1 MKKPLLTALLF
12 LLTIPFFIFPAS
24 AADEEPVEHS
34 LNIQYLNEDGSQ
46 AFPTYSA
53 RIAEGEEY
61 SIPSPVSEEAA
72 PNPETVFGIMGSED
86 VDEVVTYATT
96 YPLVILCKYIGDNGL
111 IRAYHAGYFEK
122 YKKYKVSSPVL
133 AGWTVLPQYAHFEGV
148 MDSRQVNLTAY
159 YDTVKYN
166 VIVNCY
172 YYDVPL
178 DDPDRLF
185 HTYTATT
192 ATLASN
198 YSFYPKQLEG
208 VECNISGEYT
218 DKLKEAADVV
228 VWIGYQRLPY
238 QLTVKYRYADG
249 SQAFPDHT
257 ESVKYLDPY
266 SVESPQMEGWTSN
279 VNVVSGTMGAG
290 NQEVVVT
297 YTSDNPVLTIDYLYP
312 DGSQAAPSSKSIFR
326 AGQNYS
332 IMSPLIPG
340 YMPDKPVI
348 SGIMGYE
355 NIHVT
360 VTYNKTKYLLTIK
373 YNRQSGK
380 TRSSGTKI
388 APDYTGW
395 YMEGEKYEIPSPSV
409 MGYETESMTISGVM
423 PAHDVIET
431 VSYRLAGEPVMGDMS
446 GLLDVVSSSGEYMR
460 EYLSKTLLTLVTAGF
475 VMFAGFIVIRVILYI
490 IRRFTRI

>member
-166 VIVNCY
+166 VIVNCGCG
-172 YYDVPL
+172 
-178 DDPDRLF
+178 
-185 HTYTATT
+185 H
-192 ATLASN
+192 
-198 YSFYPKQLEG
+198 
-208 VECNISGEYT
+208 
-218 DKLKEAADVV
+218 
-228 VWIGYQRLPY
+228 
-238 QLTVKYRYADG
+238 
-249 SQAFPDHT
+249 
-257 ESVKYLDPY
+257 
-266 SVESPQMEGWTSN
+266 
-279 VNVVSGTMGAG
+279 
-290 NQEVVVT
+290 
-297 YTSDNPVLTIDYLYP
+297 
-312 DGSQAAPSSKSIFR
+312 
-326 AGQNYS
+326 
-332 IMSPLIPG
+332 
-340 YMPDKPVI
+340 
-348 SGIMGYE
+348 
-355 NIHVT
+355 
-360 VTYNKTKYLLTIK
+360 
-373 YNRQSGK
+373 
-380 TRSSGTKI
+380 
-388 APDYTGW
+388 
-395 YMEGEKYEIPSPSV
+395 
-409 MGYETESMTISGVM
+409 
-423 PAHDVIET
+423 
-431 VSYRLAGEPVMGDMS
+431 
-446 GLLDVVSSSGEYMR
+446 
-460 EYLSKTLLTLVTAGF
+460 
-475 VMFAGFIVIRVILYI
+475 
-490 IRRFTRI
+490 